1 MSDKQLYDLKPYEFY
16 IDEKKELD
24 DGNLL
29 YCLEPTH
36 DDTVC
41 KVCGGTGTK
50 HETTYRKVRDIP
62 QGFVQVGLII
72 KTIRYKCKECGA
84 TWVNDYISIPS
95 SSKMTDRMRS
105 YIAGKSVVAPFAEV
119 AEELSV
125 TDTTVK
131 RTFIDKLKE
140 LDEQN
145 NSYSPTVLG
154 IDENH
159 LCGKYRAV
167 FVDVEKRQLI
177 EMLEQ
182 RSQKTVT
189 AYLNSLPDKDKIKV
203 VTMDMWNPYRS
214 AVKDALPKAV
224 IVIDKFHVVK
234 EFTSTL
240 DKLRKDLI
248 KKVPKDKKKYLKN
261 NRFLLLS
268 NKEDLTV
275 SNVKKLNDMLSNYE
289 SLEKPY
295 LLKEM
300 LRLMYMQ
307 PTRSSAE
314 EWLEGIRKKVD
325 NNEELEAFKSVFKTI
340 DNWHTEIF
348 NYFDYNYTN
357 ASTENLNKMINTIGN
372 AGRGYSFD
380 ILRAKALYKNK
391 IPTYRKF
398 KFPDDEET
406 GEKE

>member
-1 MSDKQLYDLKPYEFY
+1 MSKKQVYDLAPYEFY
-16 IDEKKELD
+16 IYEKKELD

-36 DDTVC
+36 DTNIC
-41 KVCGGTGTK
+41 TVCGGKGIK
-50 HETTYRKVRDIP
+50 HGITYRKVRDIP
-62 QGFVQVGLII
+62 QGFIQVGLII
-72 KTIRYKCKECGA
+72 KTVRYQCKNCGA
-84 TWVNDYISIPS
+84 TWVNDYASIPS
-95 SSKMTDRMRS
+95 SSKMTDRMRT
-105 YIAGKSVVAPFAEV
+105 YIAGKSVISPFAEV
-119 AEELSV
+119 AQELSV
-125 TDTTVK
+125 TDTTIK
-131 RTFIDKLKE
+131 RAFREKIKE
-140 LDEQN
+140 LDKEN
-145 NSYSPTVLG
+145 VTYSPEILG

-159 LCGKYRAV
+159 LSGNYRAV

-182 RSQKTVT
+182 RSKQTVLT
-189 AYLNSLPDKDKIKV
+189 YLNSLPDKERIKV

-214 AVKDALPKAV
+214 AVKEALPNAT
-224 IVIDKFHVVK
+224 IVVDKFHVVK
-234 EFTSTL
+234 EFTGTL
-240 DKLRKDLI
+240 DKMRKDLI

-275 SNVKKLNDMLSNYE
+275 ANKKKLNDLLNKYDC
-289 SLEKPY
+289 LEKPY

-307 PTRSSAE
+307 PTKSDAE
-314 EWLEGIRKKVD
+314 SWLEGIRNMV
-325 NNEELEAFKSVFKTI
+325 NNNAELIAFKNVFKTL

-372 AGRGYSFD
+372 SGRGYSFEV
-380 ILRAKALYKNK
+380 LRAKALYKNK

-398 KFPDDEET
+398 DFPDEFKGD
-406 GEKE
+406 KQ